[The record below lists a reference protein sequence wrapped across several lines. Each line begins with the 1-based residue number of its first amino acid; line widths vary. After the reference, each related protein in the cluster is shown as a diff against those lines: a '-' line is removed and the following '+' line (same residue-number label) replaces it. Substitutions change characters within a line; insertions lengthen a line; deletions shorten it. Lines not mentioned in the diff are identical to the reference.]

1 MTLDFDVGKLSE
13 AVRVAFESEHPDYT
27 IPDPPDELFVMYDF
41 LPEFFQ
47 DDSENAYIDALSLAT
62 QTSFQSGL
70 YQFAYIQY
78 HMQFM
83 TSVYFVLLKL
93 EMLFPDEVRSAIYY
107 LLKDHAS
114 DFYSPSNTKAG
125 KLYFGSFAAIN
136 ESDVFL
142 LLHIIGMDSDLLG
155 QLQKLVETRNKYAH
169 ANGRLLLTSDELFIK
184 EVKEYN
190 RKIKK
195 IFDLLRPHITGL
207 YMKVV
212 TQPDFYDPDI
222 RAYSDPKEQIE
233 QALVNEYSLSRVELN
248 WLRKI
253 RLSTFD
259 DYPGSSNIKDL
270 HVALMKYYDSL
281 FEEED
286 QAPPHEE
293 FQPFDDP
300 YTRYLYHDKANDFI
314 TKELEISEE
323 ECAEGKQEYP
333 LFNCPNCGNFQ
344 LVYDA
349 DTHRYHCFAC
359 DKNYTDEELSFCAR
373 CGSIMLRNDAVD
385 ICPACIDAISA
396 E

>member
-1 MTLDFDVGKLSE
+1 
-13 AVRVAFESEHPDYT
+13 
-27 IPDPPDELFVMYDF
+27 
-41 LPEFFQ
+41 
-47 DDSENAYIDALSLAT
+47 
-62 QTSFQSGL
+62 
-70 YQFAYIQY
+70 
-78 HMQFM
+78 
-83 TSVYFVLLKL
+83 
-93 EMLFPDEVRSAIYY
+93 

-233 QALVNEYSLSRVELN
+233 QELVNEYSLSRVELN

-300 YTRYLYHDKANDFI
+300 YTRYLYHDKAKDFI

-333 LFNCPNCGNFQ
+333 LYDCPNCGNHQ

-349 DTHRYHCFAC
+349 DTHRYHCFSC
-359 DKNYTDEELSFCAR
+359 NKDSQDGEFTPGINT
-373 CGSIMLRNDAVD
+373 
-385 ICPACIDAISA
+385 AIEQS
-396 E
+396 